1 MNDIEAIYERVS
13 RRTYL
18 NTPIDKDKIDFINR
32 SIDDA
37 NKKSGLTIIFVE
49 DGSKAFNSFGKS
61 YGMFKG
67 VRSIILLKGEKAD
80 PNLKEKVGYYGE
92 ILALEATKLGLGT
105 CWVGGTFDRAI
116 LSSNKNEEIVC
127 VLTVGNVPLD
137 KPLKERMIY
146 KVTHRKTKSI
156 EEFYDGKGT
165 VPDWF
170 IDAIKAV
177 QKAPSAINSQKFRFN
192 YREGEIIA
200 SIPNTYQ
207 FDLVDLGIA
216 KLHFELSAGC
226 KFELGNH
233 VKLKL

>member
-32 SIDDA
+32 TIDDA
-37 NKKSGLTIIFVE
+37 NKKSGLRIIFVE

-67 VRSIILLKGEKAD
+67 VQSIILLKGGKTD

-116 LSSNKNEEIVC
+116 LTNNDKEEIVC

-156 EEFYDGKGT
+156 EDFYVAKEA

-170 IDAIKAV
+170 IEAIKAV
-177 QKAPSAINSQKFRFN
+177 QKAPSAINSQKVRFK
-192 YREGEIIA
+192 YEDDVVIA
-200 SIPNTYQ
+200 SIQNTYT

-216 KLHFELSAGC
+216 KLHFEKCSGYQ
-226 KFELGNH
+226 FELGNH
-233 VKLKL
+233 GKLKI